1 MIWCEDFHGAAIGMA
16 KTKDLVHFE
25 KLENPFIPFNRNA
38 VLFPRKIDGLYA
50 LLSRTSD
57 SAHTPFGDIFI
68 SYSPDLE
75 FRGRHRH
82 GMSLQIIGGKI

>member
-50 LLSRTSD
+50 LLSLQVTVPTRH
-57 SAHTPFGDIFI
+57 SAVFLSVTVRIWNSGAVTAMGCP
-68 SYSPDLE
+68 Y
-75 FRGRHRH
+75 R
-82 GMSLQIIGGKI
+82 